1 MISLN
6 LLQHLRNR
14 CKISLQVA
22 GLEPAICVSI
32 VQLTAE
38 CVYQFRHTCK
48 SKIHNGS
55 IKLVSAQRE
64 TFSIFQFQTVDFSML
79 QFYQ

>member
-1 MISLN
+1 MIRLN
-6 LLQHLRNR
+6 LLQILRNSS
-14 CKISLQVA
+14 KINVQVA

-32 VQLTAE
+32 VQLRAE

-55 IKLVSAQRE
+55 IKLNRLAKC
-64 TFSIFQFQTVDFSML
+64 FSVFIFQFQR
-79 QFYQ
+79 FYQ

>member
-1 MISLN
+1 MLLFR
-6 LLQHLRNR
+6 LLQIGCNK
-14 CKISLQVA
+14 CKINLQVA

-55 IKLVSAQRE
+55 IKLDW
-64 TFSIFQFQTVDFSML
+64 FQLNANQSLFFNSNE
-79 QFYQ
+79 FYQ